1 MKVLEIYLEGYRRLK
16 INKVDSIRLTA
27 SELIQLIIGTNG
39 SGKSSLQEQINCWV
53 ADRKDFKIGGKK
65 ICKVEH
71 NGVNYETRQYFNK
84 KNSTFEFIVDGA
96 NINDGETGAVQK
108 ELLKFHFG
116 LDQEV
121 MDIMLG
127 KAKFTRMNP
136 TQRRE
141 VLTKISGLD
150 LTYAIGLFKRV
161 QSAGRDVAGAK
172 KLLDKRMVNE
182 TANVWKDEDWEQWR
196 GIQDR
201 LSGTLT
207 QLMGHTNPAAK
218 NFAQVDR
225 QFQDQAE
232 RMHNL
237 VDKHMDEYMGFKPLV
252 ICEQSIYSLSD
263 YQSRLAE
270 LNGNKTGLATNRDT
284 IMGELDELQRELEDL
299 RKFESIDAVKWAR
312 IKEES
317 ERELEKLKAKEERF
331 SWMNFDAEYIQ
342 LLTEVRGML
351 SEFIDCKTAIDFKG
365 NIERAEYESLRHQ
378 LKERREVFVRVEN
391 TLDRMRQRVQDI
403 KEAKREE
410 CPSCKHVYIPGVS
423 EKEQK
428 ELEDKIANSVK
439 FIGTETKEL
448 EHIEEKVIGFEQC
461 ETNMR
466 DFRNI
471 INGFMMFRG
480 VWKEVI
486 SDEVLY
492 NDPLNVLHYLSD
504 AELELLNMQKI
515 QSLQDAILDAE
526 KKLIKAGESSNASSR
541 LESIAMRE
549 ANLTDKLN
557 ESIKSLEE
565 LEKTRAFLQASHK
578 RADFV
583 TRAEEVINKML
594 SDYETLLTERMEAMR
609 ELRLQEDIGI
619 HQQKLATVTKTIQEQ
634 ESQRSIL
641 NDLEEQSVKLE
652 KDAELWKLL
661 ASSLSPTS
669 GLIAEQLLGFMH
681 KFTESINGIIDKVWT
696 HDLEVLPCK
705 GTGENLDYKFP
716 LRVNGETEPNADIA
730 MTSTGQEDIINF
742 AFVLVSMSY
751 LGMEDYPL
759 YTDELGSS
767 FDEEHKENLP
777 RFLKMLIDSS
787 NCSQLWTI
795 SHAYAVQNSL
805 GACETCVVDKSNI
818 TVPIR
823 YNEHVEFG

>member
-1 MKVLEIYLEGYRRLK
+1 MKILEVYLEGYRRLK
-16 INKVDSIRLTA
+16 INKVDSIKITA

-53 ADRKDFKIGGKK
+53 ADRKDFKVGGKK
-65 ICKVEH
+65 ICKMEH
-71 NGVNYETRQYFNK
+71 NGVLYETRQYFNK

-108 ELLKFHFG
+108 ELIKFHFG
-116 LDQEV
+116 LDAEV
-121 MDIMLG
+121 VDIMLG
-127 KAKFTRMNP
+127 KVKFTRMNP

-161 QSAGRDVAGAK
+161 QSAGRDVTGAK

-182 TANVWKDEDWEQWR
+182 TANVWKDDDWEQWR

-201 LSGTLT
+201 LSTTLT
-207 QLMGHTNPAAK
+207 QLMGHTNPKAR
-218 NFAQVDR
+218 NFNEVDR
-225 QFQDQAE
+225 QYQEQAS

-237 VDKHMDEYMGFKPLV
+237 VDKHLDEYMDFKPLV

-263 YQSRLAE
+263 YQTKLSE
-270 LNGNKTGLATNRDT
+270 LSGNKAGLVTNRDT

-317 ERELEKLKAKEERF
+317 ERKLEKLKAKEERF
-331 SWMNFDAEYIQ
+331 SWMNFDVEYIA
-342 LLTEVRGML
+342 LLTEVRGIL
-351 SEFIDCKTAIDFKG
+351 SEFIDCKTYIDFKG
-365 NIERAEYESLRHQ
+365 QIERTEYEK
-378 LKERREVFVRVEN
+378 LKQELSDRREVFVKAGN
-391 TLDRMRQRVQDI
+391 TLERMRHRVQDI

-410 CPSCKHVYIPGVS
+410 CPKCAYIYVPGVS
-423 EKEQK
+423 EKEQQ
-428 ELEDKIANSVK
+428 ELETKIGNGVR
-439 FIGTETKEL
+439 FIENETKAL
-448 EHIEEKVIGFEQC
+448 EAIEEKTMGFEQC
-461 ETNMR
+461 EANMR

-480 VWKEVI
+480 VWKEVL

-504 AELELLNMQKI
+504 AELELINMQEI
-515 QSLQDAILDAE
+515 RTLQDTILDAE

-541 LESIAMRE
+541 LESIAKRE

-557 ESIKSLEE
+557 SAVKSLSE
-565 LEKTRAFLQASHK
+565 LEKTRAFLQTNFK

-583 TRAEEVINKML
+583 TRAEEVITKML
-594 SDYETLLTERMEAMR
+594 SDYERLLNERTEAMR

-634 ESQRSIL
+634 ESQRSVL
-641 NDLEEQSVKLE
+641 NDLQEQSLKLE
-652 KDAELWKLL
+652 EDADLWKQL
-661 ASSLSPTS
+661 ASALSPTS

-696 HDLEVLPCK
+696 HDLEILPCK
-705 GTGENLDYKFP
+705 GSGENLDYKFP
-716 LRVNGETEPNADIA
+716 LRVNGETEPNADIV

-805 GACETCVVDKSNI
+805 GACEICVVDKSNI
-818 TVPIR
+818 TVPSR